1 MNAALS
7 IVLVAREFVRS
18 VYETYR
24 DVAPWISEP
33 IYGPFQLSQYQR
45 FKFKVAR
52 KTEQLLPEWIDYYG
66 SYTFMLKTT
75 RGKAYLDRLA
85 LWIPDRLF
93 TKWQRLSI
101 SVMSL
106 LVLLWVV
113 LSAIGVL
120 VGIGAMSGLLYDIAT
135 GGIDLWVGEASVQES
150 SYDVNVVQILTTAIV
165 AVFSLL
171 LFSVL
176 FTIAMSPVLIGLA
189 LHEFGHYAAIKRSGA
204 DVEFYGLLLT
214 GPLLGGAFVHP
225 TDEIYEK
232 DVQTQLAAFGG
243 GVTANILYGSLLVC
257 LSLVLFTD
265 PLTTL
270 SGWTTEIIQQPLPAV
285 VFFFGCFEITAG
297 FANAVPIGGV
307 DGGYFVQI
315 AEEYYGETE

>member
-7 IVLVAREFVRS
+7 IVLVAREAVRS
-18 VYETYR
+18 VYESYQ
-24 DVAPWISEP
+24 DKAPWVSEP
-33 IYGPFQLSQYQR
+33 IYGPFQLSR
-45 FKFKVAR
+45 WGHIKFRIAR
-52 KTEQLLPEWIDYYG
+52 KAEKILPQWIEYYG

-75 RGKAYLDRLA
+75 RGKAYIDWLA
-85 LWIPDRLF
+85 ENIPDTLF
-93 TKWQRLSI
+93 SKWQRLSI
-101 SVMSL
+101 SMMSI

-120 VGIGAMSGLLYDIAT
+120 VGIGALSSLLYDIST
-135 GGIDLWVGEASVQES
+135 GGIELGFGETTVQET
-150 SYDVNVVQILTTAIV
+150 SYDVNVVKILTTAIV
-165 AVFSLL
+165 AVLSLL

-189 LHEFGHYAAIKRSGA
+189 LHEFSHYAAIKRSGA

-232 DVQTQLAAFGG
+232 DVETQLAAFGG
-243 GVTANILYGSLLVC
+243 GVAANILYGSLLVC

-270 SGWTTEIIQQPLPAV
+270 SGWTTDIIQQPLPAV
-285 VFFFGCFEITAG
+285 VFLFGCLEIIAG

-315 AEEYYGETE
+315 AEQHYGETE

>member
-75 RGKAYLDRLA
+75 RGKAYLDSLA
-85 LWIPDRLF
+85 ERIPERLF

-101 SVMSL
+101 AVMSICL
-106 LVLLWVV
+106 LLWVI
-113 LSAIGVL
+113 LSAIGV
-120 VGIGAMSGLLYDIAT
+120 VAGIGAIGGLLYDIAT
-135 GGIDLWVGEASVQES
+135 GGIDLWVGETSVQET
-150 SYDVNVVQILTTAIV
+150 SYDVSVVEMFITAIV
-165 AVFSLL
+165 AVLSLL

-189 LHEFGHYAAIKRSGA
+189 LHEFGHYAAIKQAGA
-204 DVEFYGLLLT
+204 EVEFYGLLLT

-225 TDEIYEK
+225 TDEIYES
-232 DVQTQLAAFGG
+232 DVETQLSVFAGG
-243 GVTANILYGSLLVC
+243 ITANILYGSLLVC

-270 SGWTTEIIQQPLPAV
+270 SGLTTEIIKQPLPAAF
-285 VFFFGCFEITAG
+285 FFFGCFEIVAG

-315 AEEYYGETE
+315 AEQHYGETE